1 MQGVPPVSFMDSGSL
16 LIPRRS
22 RLKIFSKKLKSSSQ
36 EDNNSDKERTPE
48 IHVKLC
54 RGNLRKFLRPMSG
67 QIYLNQRGLIQVHG
81 EKVSLLQTYLDIRP
95 GAMMHE
101 FQFRA
106 KAKLHSLHSLCN
118 FTHLR
123 TAMNNRET
131 PPKNHVLFQNSEP
144 TQWYRRNGERMYDQ
158 IPQVENYGCR
168 NTRNLARA
176 AQNFLTKYI
185 LGLR

>member
-1 MQGVPPVSFMDSGSL
+1 
-16 LIPRRS
+16 
-22 RLKIFSKKLKSSSQ
+22 
-36 EDNNSDKERTPE
+36 
-48 IHVKLC
+48 
-54 RGNLRKFLRPMSG
+54 MSG

-81 EKVSLLQTYLDIRP
+81 EKVSLLQTYLDVRP

-123 TAMNNRET
+123 TAMNNGEA

-144 TQWYRRNGERMYDQ
+144 TQWYRRNGEQMYD
-158 IPQVENYGCR
+158 
-168 NTRNLARA
+168 
-176 AQNFLTKYI
+176 
-185 LGLR
+185 